1 MSPRQ
6 FVLVYANQRLLHHID
21 WQGTDMEYY
30 RLQNPKDYQLNF
42 YRNNGFRNI
51 LQTEYEQIW
60 QNGCAGSIHSYG
72 ILDSIQAGIGDYT
85 ISRNMLVEF
94 DYETSYL
101 HFGIIYE
108 GITYSLVEDTLQPM
122 AVPSAFLAM
131 ERACGGTNCWKKG
144 QKFRGVEIS
153 IETRYL
159 QNVLLP
165 FLGCRA
171 DALDFLRENVRYTD
185 LSKELRDLLLK
196 AEDLLNRRK
205 LTMGLLNS
213 ICLEFI
219 SYLFDDEIRD
229 NLLRQKKNVPQYV
242 QIGGRRIRMSQEDFD
257 KVAQA
262 HDMIARD
269 ATSFC
274 TIYDLSKSLNISEQ
288 KLKAGFSELYQQTIW
303 NYANNIRMNLAVSL
317 LAQTELSIAEISF
330 RIGYQNSTSFTNMFK
345 NWCGLSPS
353 QFRRQVCR

>member
-1 MSPRQ
+1 
-6 FVLVYANQRLLHHID
+6 
-21 WQGTDMEYY
+21 MEYY
-30 RLQNPKDYQLNF
+30 RLQNPRDYQLSF
-42 YRNNGFRNI
+42 YRNNGFQNI

-60 QNGCAGSIHSYG
+60 QNESAGSIHSYG

-85 ISRNMLVEF
+85 ISGNMLVEF

-108 GITYSLVEDTLQPM
+108 GITYSLVDDTLQPM
-122 AVPSAFLAM
+122 AVPSAFLAL
-131 ERACGGTNCWKKG
+131 ERAHGGTNCWKKG

-153 IETRYL
+153 IETGYL
-159 QNVLLP
+159 QRVLLP
-165 FLGCRA
+165 FLGCKP
-171 DALDFLRENVRYTD
+171 DALNFLRENVRYTD
-185 LSKELRDLLLK
+185 LSDELCSLLGK
-196 AEDLLNRRK
+196 VEDLLNRRK
-205 LTMGLLNS
+205 MSMGLLKS

-229 NLLRQKKNVPQYV
+229 TLLRQKKNVPQYV
-242 QIGGRRIRMSQEDFD
+242 QIGSRRIRMTQEDYD
-257 KVAQA
+257 KVAMA
-262 HDMIARD
+262 HDRIARD

-274 TIYDLSKSLNISEQ
+274 TIYDLSKELNISEQ

-317 LAQTELSIAEISF
+317 LAETETPIAEISS
-330 RIGYQNSTSFTNMFK
+330 RIGYQNGTSFTNMFK

-353 QFRRQVCR
+353 QFRRQIHEGQTTAAAGVLQAYSG